1 MKRVLNP
8 RDVTDQL
15 ERFGMVVR
23 DNEFFKASEEKLK
36 DFIIKEPKKAKKAKV
51 SDEDQDKKDNSE
63 VEYIYVH
70 NTRKKYLEAP

>member
-8 RDVTDQL
+8 QDVTDQL

-36 DFIIKEPKKAKKAKV
+36 DFIIEEPKKTKV
-51 SDEDQDKKDNSE
+51 SKEEKDENKDSE
-63 VEYIYVH
+63 VE
-70 NTRKKYLEAP
+70 